1 MTTKDITAK
10 LVAFAE
16 GKINDPEIVTEIDGL
31 LHGYVEGGLDED
43 TKLEIAAAIE
53 ASQALARLVERD
65 QKAARLVN
73 EGLIPELKRQA
84 DEIEPDTKLEAWLKD
99 YAADPDNWGEDPD
112 EAEVVVPFEKPAAPS
127 QERSQPSW
135 MMMAASIGG
144 LLILAG
150 GTLFYSFQRQQDLD
164 RTVADLGATRAAQQ
178 DEIEDLQTETDRL
191 QDQLTSL
198 RETKRY
204 ADTALS
210 QATMEVA
217 QLETDLANATEDL
230 KDIRNQRNGLERQ
243 VAALEGDMDR
253 VAARTL
259 AERNALESQV
269 AELETEVD
277 AVATARSEAE
287 IALTTATEKVAG
299 LESERAELEQQLASL
314 DTEAAGSI
322 EARNRLENQVAALET
337 RLVTVNQAQADAETE
352 LREANRTIGDLIT
365 EGATLDRKVADLQ
378 AQRETLAA
386 DLSARDQQL
395 NDTKAT
401 LVQTEQQIAELA
413 SERETLASTV
423 TQHQQALAAAQ
434 RDLETTRQQSAGFQ
448 TAFEQLRLQTGW
460 LRQVAGYHLGY
471 AGSMREV
478 EVTAEQQQRAQ
489 MLTKWL
495 SNTLGSDFTIP
506 DLSDAGMTFIG
517 GRVFFVNGVP
527 VGQIAYHD
535 RQGRLTGF
543 CFKRNPAGSEKSLS
557 QSQYGN
563 ALQLIDWQDR
573 DFQYVLIGFE
583 DFETLE
589 PIARQLE
596 ATYGDET

>member
-1 MTTKDITAK
+1 MAKDITAK

-16 GKINDPEIVTEIDGL
+16 GRINDPEIVTEVDGL

-53 ASQALARLVERD
+53 ASQALAKLVERD
-65 QKAARLVN
+65 QNASRLFN
-73 EGLIPELKRQA
+73 DDLIPELKRQA
-84 DEIEPDTKLEAWLKD
+84 DEVEPDPKLEAWLKD
-99 YAADPDNWGEDPD
+99 YAADPDNWGEDPN
-112 EAEVVVPFEKPAAPS
+112 EAKVVVPFEKPAAPP
-127 QERSQPSW
+127 QERSHPSW
-135 MMMAASIGG
+135 MMMAASIVGV
-144 LLILAG
+144 LVIAG
-150 GTLFYSFQRQQDLD
+150 STLFYSFQRQQDLD
-164 RTVADLGATRAAQQ
+164 RTVADLSATRAAQQ
-178 DEIEDLQTETDRL
+178 GEIADLQTEADRL

-210 QATMEVA
+210 QATMEIA
-217 QLETDLANATEDL
+217 QLETSLETATEDL
-230 KDIRNQRNGLERQ
+230 KDTRNQRNVLERQ
-243 VAALEGDMDR
+243 VAALEGDMR
-253 VAARTL
+253 RAQARNLT
-259 AERNALESQV
+259 ERNALQSQV
-269 AELETEVD
+269 AALETEIGT
-277 AVATARSEAE
+277 VAAARSEAE
-287 IALTTATEKVAG
+287 IALATATEKVAG

-314 DTEAAGSI
+314 DTEAADSLD
-322 EARNRLENQVAALET
+322 ARNRLRNQVAELET
-337 RLVTVNQAQADAETE
+337 RLVTVNQAQADAEAE
-352 LREANRTIGDLIT
+352 LAEANTTIGDLIN

-378 AQRETLAA
+378 AQKGTLVA
-386 DLSARDQQL
+386 DLSARDQHL
-395 NDTKAT
+395 NDTKTA
-401 LVQTEQQIAELA
+401 LAKTEQEIAELA
-413 SERETLASTV
+413 SERETLAARV
-423 TQHQQALAAAQ
+423 KQHQQALAAAQ
-434 RDLETTRQQSAGFQ
+434 RDLETTRQQSVGFQ

-478 EVTAEQQQRAQ
+478 EVTAEQQQKAQ

-535 RQGRLTGF
+535 RLGRLTGF
-543 CFKRNPAGSEKSLS
+543 CFKRNPTGTEKSLN

-583 DFETLE
+583 DSETLE
-589 PIARQLE
+589 PIAERLE
-596 ATYGDET
+596 ATYGDKI